1 MLNLPELR
9 KDLENIVN
17 KLTFRQLLLVG
28 GALSLLVALGSYLY
42 LSGIE
47 QQQVQREQG
56 LVTVVVAAGDIPAHS
71 VLRQEQL
78 KIVQLPRELVS
89 AEAIIELQAAVG
101 KTTKS
106 DIFSGDMLTEKR
118 LLSDDRA
125 AGLVGCIPPDK
136 RAISIA
142 ITDTTGVC
150 GFAKP
155 GDYVDVMLISDKLY
169 KNAVSGELVLQNVQ
183 LLGLNKKSET
193 GKSESAEA
201 LANATLAVAPEE
213 ALRLAAAQAKGTIYL
228 MLRPLQPRDR
238 FLLIP
243 EVLTNFAGS
252 AAAEN
257 RTATTLPPPPPA
269 IPAPSTPAAT
279 TVAPVPTGYNL
290 EVVRGS
296 ESSQIIIR

>member
-1 MLNLPELR
+1 MNLPELR
-9 KDLENIVN
+9 KDLEDIVN
-17 KLTFRQLLLVG
+17 RMTFRQLLLVG
-28 GALSLLVALGSYLY
+28 GVLSLLVSLASYLY
-42 LSGIE
+42 LSGFE
-47 QQQVQREQG
+47 RQQVQQEAR
-56 LVTVVVAAGDIPAHS
+56 LVNVVIAVGDIPAHS

-78 KIVQLPRELVS
+78 KLVQLPREIVS
-89 AEAIIELQAAVG
+89 VEAITELQAAVG

-118 LLSDDRA
+118 LLLDDKA

-150 GFAKP
+150 GFARP

-183 LLGLNKKSET
+183 LLGLNKKSEA
-193 GKSESAEA
+193 GKSESTEA

-213 ALRLAAAQAKGTIYL
+213 ALRLAAAQSKGTVYL
-228 MLRPLQPRDR
+228 TLRPLQPRDR

-243 EVLTNFAGS
+243 EVLTNFASG
-252 AAAEN
+252 AATESKLA
-257 RTATTLPPPPPA
+257 ALPPPTPPVYTV
-269 IPAPSTPAAT
+269 PTPAAST
-279 TVAPVPTGYNL
+279 ERPVPTGYSL

-296 ESSQIIIR
+296 ESSQINIR

>member
-9 KDLENIVN
+9 KDLEDIVN
-17 KLTFRQLLLVG
+17 RMTFRQLLFVG
-28 GALSLLVALGSYLY
+28 AVLSLVVALASYLY
-42 LSGIE
+42 LSGLE
-47 QQQVQREQG
+47 RQQVQQEQR
-56 LVTVVVAAGDIPAHS
+56 LVNVVVAVGDIPAHS
-71 VLRQEQL
+71 VIRQEQL
-78 KIVQLPRELVS
+78 KLIQLPREIVS
-89 AEAIIELQAAVG
+89 AEAIMELQAAVG
-101 KTTKS
+101 KTTRS

-118 LLSDDRA
+118 LLLDDKA

-150 GFAKP
+150 GFARP
-155 GDYVDVMLISDKLY
+155 GDCVDVMLISDKIY

-201 LANATLAVAPEE
+201 LANATLAVTPEE
-213 ALRLAAAQAKGTIYL
+213 ALRLAAAQSKGMIYL
-228 MLRPLQPRDR
+228 TLRPLQPRDK

-243 EVLTNFAGS
+243 EVLTSFAGG
-252 AAAEN
+252 AAAESKP
-257 RTATTLPPPPPA
+257 AALPPPAPPVC
-269 IPAPSTPAAT
+269 TPAAEPPA
-279 TVAPVPTGYNL
+279 APPEPAGYSL